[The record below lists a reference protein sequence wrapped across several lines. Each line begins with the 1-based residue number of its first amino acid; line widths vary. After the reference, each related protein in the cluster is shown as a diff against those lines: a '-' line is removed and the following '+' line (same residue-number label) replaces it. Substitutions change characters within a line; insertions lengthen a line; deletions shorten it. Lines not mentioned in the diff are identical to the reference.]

1 MFLIYYS
8 HYTDALDF
16 LYVCRSSQMSTML
29 SPPFETPP
37 GRLRPDAGVAADA
50 TWPNGP
56 KSLGRRRRR
65 VTGSI
70 LFKST
75 GISISPDFPRIGSEK
90 MHETPY
96 LKVPQM
102 LHEYANQHL
111 P

>member
-1 MFLIYYS
+1 MCVGLPICQPWFL
-8 HYTDALDF
+8 H
-16 LYVCRSSQMSTML
+16 
-29 SPPFETPP
+29 
-37 GRLRPDAGVAADA
+37 RLKRHRGKRPDASVAADA
-50 TWPNGP
+50 AWPNGP